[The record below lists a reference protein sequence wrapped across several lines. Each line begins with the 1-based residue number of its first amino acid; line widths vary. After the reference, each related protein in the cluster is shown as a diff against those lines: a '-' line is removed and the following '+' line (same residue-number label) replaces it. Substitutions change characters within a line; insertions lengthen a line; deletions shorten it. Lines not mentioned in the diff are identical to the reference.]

1 MATKKTAATTKEV
14 KEIKEKTEKKS
25 QPAMTEKEK
34 LIAELNAKMQKK
46 HGNAFMS
53 ANDAK
58 VDYYSTSSLALD
70 SVLGNQNSL
79 GGFPKGR
86 IIEIFGKEG
95 SGKTTI
101 SLLAAAEEIRNG
113 GFVLFI
119 DAENAIDPYRV
130 ATLGIPVNDPTK
142 FQIIQPDNG
151 EEVFEVAE
159 EYITSGLASMIIID
173 SVTAIVPKVIL
184 EGGYD
189 SSNMGIQARFM
200 SQALRKLTSVA
211 NKTKTSIIFINQTRM
226 NIGWYGNPETTTGGM
241 ALKFFASQRI
251 RVASG
256 ASDKIVKDSE
266 VIGQNL
272 KVRVEKNK
280 VGIPGREAVITVSF
294 LQGFDKYLDLLEIGK
309 KSGVITQAN
318 SFYSFTLDGEKVQ
331 LHGKEKLIQY
341 IQENDIFEK
350 LKDLVVK
357 TYIENTNNALNSNI
371 RDGELQSDI
380 ELQSDKEEENFE
392 D

>member
-14 KEIKEKTEKKS
+14 KEIKEKIEKKS

-251 RVASG
+251 KVTSG
-256 ASDKIVKDSE
+256 SSDKIVKDSE

-272 KVRVEKNK
+272 KVKVEKNK
-280 VGIPGREAVITVSF
+280 VGIPGRDAVITVSF

-309 KSGVITQAN
+309 KSGVITQAG

-331 LHGKEKLIQY
+331 TQGKDKLIEY

-371 RDGELQSDI
+371 RDGKLQSDI
-380 ELQSDKEEENFE
+380 ELQSDKKEENFE

>member
-226 NIGWYGNPETTTGGM
+226 NIGGYGNPETTTGGM

-341 IQENDIFEK
+341 IQENNIFEK

-380 ELQSDKEEENFE
+380 EEENFE

>member
-14 KEIKEKTEKKS
+14 KEKTEKKS

-226 NIGWYGNPETTTGGM
+226 NIG
-241 ALKFFASQRI
+241 
-251 RVASG
+251 
-256 ASDKIVKDSE
+256 
-266 VIGQNL
+266 
-272 KVRVEKNK
+272 
-280 VGIPGREAVITVSF
+280 
-294 LQGFDKYLDLLEIGK
+294 
-309 KSGVITQAN
+309 
-318 SFYSFTLDGEKVQ
+318 
-331 LHGKEKLIQY
+331 
-341 IQENDIFEK
+341 
-350 LKDLVVK
+350 
-357 TYIENTNNALNSNI
+357 
-371 RDGELQSDI
+371 
-380 ELQSDKEEENFE
+380 
-392 D
+392 

>member
-226 NIGWYGNPETTTGGM
+226 NIG
-241 ALKFFASQRI
+241 
-251 RVASG
+251 
-256 ASDKIVKDSE
+256 
-266 VIGQNL
+266 
-272 KVRVEKNK
+272 
-280 VGIPGREAVITVSF
+280 
-294 LQGFDKYLDLLEIGK
+294 
-309 KSGVITQAN
+309 
-318 SFYSFTLDGEKVQ
+318 
-331 LHGKEKLIQY
+331 
-341 IQENDIFEK
+341 
-350 LKDLVVK
+350 
-357 TYIENTNNALNSNI
+357 
-371 RDGELQSDI
+371 
-380 ELQSDKEEENFE
+380 
-392 D
+392 

>member
-14 KEIKEKTEKKS
+14 KEIKEKIEKKS

-251 RVASG
+251 KVTSG
-256 ASDKIVKDSE
+256 SSDKIVKDSE

-272 KVRVEKNK
+272 KVKVEKNK
-280 VGIPGREAVITVSF
+280 VGIPWRDAVITVSF

-309 KSGVITQAN
+309 KSGVITQAG

-331 LHGKEKLIQY
+331 TQGKDKLIEY

>member
-251 RVASG
+251 KVTSG
-256 ASDKIVKDSE
+256 SSDKIVKDSE

-272 KVRVEKNK
+272 KVKVEKNK
-280 VGIPGREAVITVSF
+280 VGIPGRDAVITVSF

-309 KSGVITQAN
+309 KSGVITQAG

-331 LHGKEKLIQY
+331 TQGKDKLIEY

-380 ELQSDKEEENFE
+380 EEENFE

>member
-14 KEIKEKTEKKS
+14 KEIKEKIEKKS

-251 RVASG
+251 KVTSG
-256 ASDKIVKDSE
+256 SSDKIVKDSE

-272 KVRVEKNK
+272 KVKVEKNK
-280 VGIPGREAVITVSF
+280 VGIPGRDAVITVSF

-309 KSGVITQAN
+309 KSGVITQAG

-331 LHGKEKLIQY
+331 TQGKDKLIEY

-371 RDGELQSDI
+371 RDGELQSD
-380 ELQSDKEEENFE
+380 KEEENFE